1 MHIDKNGL
9 SALKGHDLS
18 GGEES
23 EIRNEHGV
31 AGADAPGLERQSEGV
46 RPVRAGQTMLHAH
59 IFRQLLFQFPHLRA
73 HDIGARR
80 HRVQDGPVHFL
91 AEDLI
96 LLLEISKLHRFFRYA
111 QNDREKYGFAIA
123 RPI

>member
-1 MHIDKNGL
+1 MP
-9 SALKGHDLS
+9 
-18 GGEES
+18 
-23 EIRNEHGV
+23 
-31 AGADAPGLERQSEGV
+31 PGFERQGERV

-59 IFRQLLFQFPHLRA
+59 IFCQLLFQFPHLRA

-96 LLLEISKLHRFFRYA
+96 LFLEISEFH
-111 QNDREKYGFAIA
+111 GFAIA